1 MDGPGLSEPERMILA
16 EIERD
21 LRADELLDH
30 RLRTMSPGPPLA
42 RVSRSFRTH
51 LLAAAVCVLAALT
64 CVLLVMAASTSAP
77 GLIWA
82 FATTWALT
90 LVGLLVLVCRWS
102 RRLAARRRQTSTRNA
117 WTGCG
122 GSCCAR

>member
-42 RVSRSFRTH
+42 RVTRGLRTH
-51 LLAAAVCVLAALT
+51 LLAAGVSMLATLT
-64 CVLLVMAASTSAP
+64 CVLLVMAASTSEP

-102 RRLAARRRQTSTRNA
+102 RRLSAGRR
-117 WTGCG
+117 TGG
-122 GSCCAR
+122 GERDPGPA

>member
-21 LRADELLDH
+21 LRADELLDR

-42 RVSRSFRTH
+42 RITHGFRTH
-51 LLAAAVCVLAALT
+51 LLAAAVSGLATLT

-102 RRLAARRRQTSTRNA
+102 KRFSGRRRVR
-117 WTGCG
+117 G
-122 GSCCAR
+122 GEQDPGPC

>member
-1 MDGPGLSEPERMILA
+1 MDGPGLSEPERLILA

-21 LRADELLDH
+21 LRADALLDR

-42 RVSRSFRTH
+42 RVTHGFRSH

-102 RRLAARRRQTSTRNA
+102 KRLAGRRRER
-117 WTGCG
+117 G
-122 GSCCAR
+122 GERDSGPA